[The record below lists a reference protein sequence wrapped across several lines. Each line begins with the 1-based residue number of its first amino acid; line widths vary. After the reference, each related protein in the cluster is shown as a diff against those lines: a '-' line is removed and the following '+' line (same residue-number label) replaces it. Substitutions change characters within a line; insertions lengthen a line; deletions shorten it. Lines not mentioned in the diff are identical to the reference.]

1 MEDRFRVQEAPT
13 STYCLGLSIP
23 YTKMF
28 ALCMG
33 KAKMNQNSP
42 LQACSSLNE
51 DFVGP
56 SF

>member
-13 STYCLGLSIP
+13 TTHGLGLSIP

-28 ALCMG
+28 ALCMS
-33 KAKMNQNSP
+33 KAKMNQNST